1 MNELISRF
9 ECDLATIE
17 SPDSCYALFRYT
29 IEICAKAQL
38 ENELLRNSKTISG
51 EQYVENLERIEKAK
65 ERAIKTHGE
74 WTIKM
79 FEQSKTQ
86 HTPRTFVSSV
96 YSDIFG
102 IELKA
107 EDV

>member
-1 MNELISRF
+1 MKELLSKF

-38 ENELLRNSKTISG
+38 ENELLRNSGTIYG

-102 IELKA
+102 IELKG
-107 EDV
+107 EV

>member
-1 MNELISRF
+1 MKELLSKF

-38 ENELLRNSKTISG
+38 ENELLRNSGAISR
-51 EQYVENLERIEKAK
+51 EKYIEYADRIQKAK
-65 ERAIKTHGE
+65 ELAIKTHGE
-74 WTIKM
+74 WAIKM
-79 FEQSKTQ
+79 FEQSETQ

-102 IELKA
+102 IVLKG
-107 EDV
+107 EE